1 MSISILKEGVTAPP
15 IAAQD
20 QDGKT
25 VSLEEYRGRKV
36 VLYFYPKDDTPGCTK
51 EACAFRDNFPNF
63 NKLGVDIL
71 GVSVDNETKHKKFAE
86 KFTLPFR
93 LVADPEK
100 QIVEAYGVWGQ
111 KKFMGR
117 EYMGTNRVTY
127 LINEQGV
134 IEKVWP
140 KVNPVGHAEELL
152 DYLQQ
157 KTS

>member
-1 MSISILKEGVTAPP
+1 MAILIEGVAAPA
-15 IAAQD
+15 ITAQD
-20 QDGKT
+20 QDGKA

-63 NKLGVDIL
+63 NILGVDIL
-71 GVSVDNETKHKKFAE
+71 GVSVDNESKHKKFAE
-86 KFTLPFR
+86 KFSLPFR
-93 LVADPEK
+93 LVADPDRH
-100 QIVEAYGVWGQ
+100 IVEAYGVWGQ

-117 EYMGTNRVTY
+117 EYMGTSRVTY

-140 KVNPVGHAEELL
+140 KVNPALHAEELL
-152 DYLQQ
+152 NYLKQ

>member
-1 MSISILKEGVTAPP
+1 MSLLEEGVAAPA

-20 QDGKT
+20 QDGKP
-25 VSLEEYRGRKV
+25 VSLKEYLGRKV

-63 NKLGVDIL
+63 QAVGVDIL
-71 GVSVDNETKHKKFAE
+71 GVSIDNEAKHKKFAE
-86 KFTLPFR
+86 KFHLPFR
-93 LVADPEK
+93 LVSDPDK
-100 QIVEAYGVWGQ
+100 QIVEAYGVWGE

-117 EYMGTNRVTY
+117 EYMGTSRVTY

-140 KVNPVGHAEELL
+140 KVKPAEHAEELL
-152 DYLQQ
+152 NYLQQ
-157 KTS
+157 KQ